1 MLSRAILLALA
12 LTMTMTLGCT
22 QTVLARNVAPVINP
36 VINNVCI
43 NQTTGMLR
51 SLRNTPVKTCASG
64 EVRVRANKV
73 CVNKLSGKLRHLAT
87 NVKQICRRG
96 EVKLVWNQSIA
107 AYVTTATSPST
118 ITSTITSPAAPSLSA
133 PLRPTTSTGA
143 TTPASTATRTF
154 SYKIG
159 DVGPGGG
166 LIFFVDT
173 LSQFDG
179 FTYLEAA
186 PVDLPATAWATN
198 SVGCFDISN
207 AASSCLDASVY
218 QAALA
223 DSSRIN
229 AAKLGQ
235 GSVNTALIGTR
246 LLAGGPVDN
255 TKFAAGLADAYVYG
269 STTDWYLPSINEL
282 GLMNTNLRAKGLGN
296 FRDSYYW
303 SSTEFGTGSAWYI
316 LIGDGYFSNG
326 LKSYSFLTVRPI
338 RSFE

>member
-1 MLSRAILLALA
+1 MSKALTRAVLLALA
-12 LTMTMTLGCT
+12 ITLGCT
-22 QTVLARNVAPVINP
+22 QTVLASGVAPVINP

-43 NQTTGMLR
+43 NQTTGVLR
-51 SLRNTPVKTCASG
+51 SLRTSPVKACATG
-64 EVRVRANKV
+64 EVKVRANKV

-87 NVKQICRRG
+87 NAKQICKRG
-96 EVKLVWNQSIA
+96 EVKLIWNQSIA

-118 ITSTITSPAAPSLSA
+118 ITSPLTSPRTSPLLPNAAAGTVASPNA
-133 PLRPTTSTGA
+133 P
-143 TTPASTATRTF
+143 TRTF
-154 SYKIG
+154 TYKLG

-186 PVDLPATAWATN
+186 PVDVQATAWATN

-207 AASSCLDASVY
+207 AASSCLTASVY
-218 QAALA
+218 QASLV

-229 AAKLGQ
+229 AAKIGQ

-246 LLAGGPVDN
+246 LLAGGQVDN

-269 STTDWYLPSINEL
+269 TTADWYLPSINEL
-282 GLMNTNLRAKGLGN
+282 GQMHANLRAKGLGN
-296 FRDSYYW
+296 FQDTYYW
-303 SSTEFGTGSAWYI
+303 SSTEFGSGSAWFV
-316 LIGDGYFSNG
+316 LFDGGSFSNG
-326 LKSYSFLTVRPI
+326 LKSFPFSVRPI
-338 RSFE
+338 RSFG

>member
-1 MLSRAILLALA
+1 MSKTLTRAVLLAL
-12 LTMTMTLGCT
+12 TISLGCP
-22 QTVLARNVAPVINP
+22 QTVLAAGVAPVINP
-36 VINNVCI
+36 EINNVCI
-43 NQTTGMLR
+43 NQTTGVLR
-51 SLRNTPVKTCASG
+51 SLRTSPVKACATG
-64 EVRVRANKV
+64 EVKVRANKV

-96 EVKLVWNQSIA
+96 EVKLIWNQSIA
-107 AYVTTATSPST
+107 AYVTTALSTSPPLVT
-118 ITSTITSPAAPSLSA
+118 TTRTSPLLPNAAA
-133 PLRPTTSTGA
+133 GTV
-143 TTPASTATRTF
+143 ASPNVATRTF

-198 SVGCFDISN
+198 SVGCFDSFNIVT
-207 AASSCLDASVY
+207 SCLDTSVY
-218 QAALA
+218 QVAPA

-269 STTDWYLPSINEL
+269 TTTDWYLPSINEL
-282 GLMNTNLRAKGLGN
+282 GQMYANLKAKRLGN
-296 FRDSYYW
+296 FQDTYYW
-303 SSTEFGTGSAWYI
+303 SSTEFGSGSAWFI
-316 LIGDGYFSNG
+316 LFDGGNFSNG
-326 LKSYSFLTVRPI
+326 SKSFPFSVRPI
-338 RSFE
+338 RSFG

>member
-12 LTMTMTLGCT
+12 ITLGCT
-22 QTVLARNVAPVINP
+22 QTVLASGVAP

-43 NQTTGMLR
+43 NRTTGMLR
-51 SLRNTPVKTCASG
+51 SLRTSPVKACATN
-64 EVRVRANKV
+64 EVKVRANKV

-96 EVKLVWNQSIA
+96 EVKLIWNQSIA
-107 AYVTTATSPST
+107 KYVTTATSPST
-118 ITSTITSPAAPSLSA
+118 ITSPITPPLASSLIT
-133 PLRPTTSTGA
+133 PLRPTTTAGSA
-143 TTPASTATRTF
+143 IPANVATRTF
-154 SYKIG
+154 SYKLG
-159 DVGPGGG
+159 DVGPSGG

-186 PVDLPATAWATN
+186 PVDVQATAWATN

-207 AASSCLDASVY
+207 AASSCLDASIY

-223 DSSRIN
+223 DSTRIN
-229 AAKLGQ
+229 AAKIGQ

-255 TKFAAGLADAYVYG
+255 TQFAAGLADAYVYG

-282 GLMNTNLRAKGLGN
+282 GQMHANLRAKGLGN
-296 FRDSYYW
+296 FQDTYYW
-303 SSTEFGTGSAWYI
+303 SSTEFRTDAAWYM
-316 LIGDGYFSNG
+316 LFGPGYFSNG
-326 LKSYSFLTVRPI
+326 SKSFPFSVRPI
-338 RSFE
+338 RSFG